1 LTIPQVPSQAQLKTL
16 IEVSKVAPTPIAAS
30 AWQLSADGATA
41 RAQTTVLMVPN
52 AAILLDCAL

>member
-1 LTIPQVPSQAQLKTL
+1 MPSQAQLKTL